1 MKSTLKLFSPAMLF
15 LASIAPASAQDSD
28 VAAAMIAEG
37 APAAMANCMVDQLG
51 EDAGRLFSASDDE
64 LSEEDMGKLVSALE
78 MCSDVDA
85 GE

>member
-1 MKSTLKLFSPAMLF
+1 MKLTTISAVLFGFA
-15 LASIAPASAQDSD
+15 APVLAQDSD

-51 EDAGRLFSASDDE
+51 DDAERLFSASDDE
-64 LSEEDMGKLVSALE
+64 LSEDDTATLVAALE
-78 MCSDVDA
+78 ACSDVDG